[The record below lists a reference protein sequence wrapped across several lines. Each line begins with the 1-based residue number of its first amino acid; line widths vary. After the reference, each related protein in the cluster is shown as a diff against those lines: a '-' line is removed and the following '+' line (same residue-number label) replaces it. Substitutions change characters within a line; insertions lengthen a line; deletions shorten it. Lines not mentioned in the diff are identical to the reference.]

1 MQEKKFQFEE
11 QVELM
16 MAAHPTLN
24 REGAE
29 ILVRNACKSN
39 HRFYTRE
46 DM

>member
-1 MQEKKFQFEE
+1 MQEAQFNE
-11 QVELM
+11 QVALM

-29 ILVRNACKSN
+29 ILVRNERKSN
-39 HRFYTRE
+39 HHFYTRE